1 MRHLYHSISFMVH
14 VAYFVL
20 QINDAHVTLCTIKVI
35 YFYLFFFFFF
45 FFFAI
50 FTQERGKKDSNYSRG
65 LFCFTN

>member
-45 FFFAI
+45 FAI
-50 FTQERGKKDSNYSRG
+50 FTQEG
-65 LFCFTN
+65 